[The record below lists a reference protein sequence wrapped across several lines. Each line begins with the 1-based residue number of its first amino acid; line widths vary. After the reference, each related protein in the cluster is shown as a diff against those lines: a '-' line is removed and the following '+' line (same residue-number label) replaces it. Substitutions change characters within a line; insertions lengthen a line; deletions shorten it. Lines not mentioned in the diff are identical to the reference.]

1 MNLTDKQK
9 RILAWLIVALAVTAV
24 NIFLGVT
31 YPLPDLP
38 LGDDQRQAQLPSDD
52 PIVELGTTHFTNVS
66 AEDITAT
73 DDLAVTDNAT
83 VGGDFTV
90 SGTASWGC
98 SESTVT
104 NDLILTGTITAED
117 GVITDTL
124 DVNGDLDL
132 DGDGFDVNITAGFS
146 IDADAASNVNV
157 AGAGIDLTFESEAGR
172 VVIKGDE
179 AAADGIYLDA
189 NDAAGT
195 GIDIDVG
202 STGGLSIDGGVTN
215 IGGGSPDVA
224 AGDNDLFVTGD
235 AEVDG
240 ELELDGTV
248 DVDAVMTG
256 QDDLEH
262 IFFPTVASTAFTY
275 TAAAGGTVV
284 LWTVADGEIWLIHD
298 IYCNVTT
305 DFDCTGDDVTV
316 DVGDGNDPNGLCD
329 LDDAELQAADTEVT
343 GAPAGWQ
350 CFAGADTIGAY
361 IASGRGFIYAPSG
374 AAETIDAVIDEG
386 SGETITAG
394 AATCYVVYTR
404 IQ

>member
-1 MNLTDKQK
+1 MNNKQK
-9 RILAWLIVALAVTAV
+9 QWLAWGTVALVLTLV
-24 NIFLGVT
+24 SIFLGVK
-31 YPLPDLP
+31 YPIPEPPFPFADET
-38 LGDDQRQAQLPSDD
+38 
-52 PIVELGTTHFTNVS
+52 VTLGTTHFTNVE

-73 DDLAVTDNAT
+73 DDLTVTDDT
-83 VGGDFTV
+83 TIGGDITI

-98 SESTVT
+98 TTATIE
-104 NDLILTGTITAED
+104 NDLTLTGTLTAED
-117 GVITDTL
+117 AVITDTL
-124 DVNGDLDL
+124 DVNGDIDL

-146 IDADAASNVNV
+146 IDADAASNINV
-157 AGAGIDLTFESEAGR
+157 AGAGIDLTIESEAGR

-179 AAADGIYLDA
+179 ATADAIYLDA

-215 IGGGSPDVA
+215 IGGGTPDVA

-235 AEVDG
+235 LEVDG
-240 ELELDGTV
+240 ELELDGTI
-248 DVDAVMTG
+248 DVDGVITG

-275 TAAAGGTVV
+275 TAAAGGTVT
-284 LWTVADGEIWLIHD
+284 LWTIAAGEIWLVHD

-305 DFDCTGDDVTV
+305 DWDCTGDDVTV
-316 DVGDGNDPNGLCD
+316 DIGDGSDPNGLCD

-361 IASGRGFIYAPSG
+361 IASGRGFIYTPSG
-374 AAETIDAVIDEG
+374 SAETIDAVIDEA

-394 AATCYVVYTR
+394 AATCYIVYTR